1 MILAPAPAWNGTM
14 GDRELVE
21 RCLRGDRRAWAELFQ
36 RYDAKI
42 LGAGGPDAADLRQE
56 VWARLV
62 KKSAL
67 SRLRLQ
73 RPGALDAWFARVAA
87 RVAVDRQRRRR
98 ARPPEE
104 PFDVEARESSL
115 DPEMAAIRAE
125 EMRAVSAAIGRTAR
139 NRDLRVLR
147 LHFVDGLGPAQIAAS
162 GIGLSPKGVA
172 SLLRRTVS
180 RLAPEVARG
189 RPPETSEARLAA
201 GNRRRCP

>member
-1 MILAPAPAWNGTM
+1 M
-14 GDRELVE
+14 GDRDLVE
-21 RCLRGDRRAWAELFQ
+21 RCLRGDRRAWSELFQ

-42 LGAGGPDAADLRQE
+42 PPAGGPDAADLRQE
-56 VWARLV
+56 VWTRLL

-73 RPGALDAWFARVAA
+73 RPGALDAWFARVAV
-87 RVAVDRQRRRR
+87 RVAVDQGRRRR

-104 PFDVEARESSL
+104 PFVEARESSL

-125 EMRAVSAAIGRTAR
+125 EMRAVSAAIDRTAK
-139 NRDLRVLR
+139 NRALRVLR
-147 LHFVDGLGPAQIAAS
+147 LHFVDGLGPAEIAAS

-189 RPPETSEARLAA
+189 RPPETSESRRAA

>member
-21 RCLRGDRRAWAELFQ
+21 RCLRGDRRAWSELFQ

-42 LGAGGPDAADLRQE
+42 PRAGGPDAADLRQE
-56 VWARLV
+56 VWTRLV

-73 RPGALDAWFARVAA
+73 RPGALDAWFARVAV
-87 RVAVDRQRRRR
+87 RVAIDRERRRR

-104 PFDVEARESSL
+104 PLDVEARESSL

-189 RPPETSEARLAA
+189 RPPETSETRRPA
-201 GNRRRCP
+201 GNRRRGP